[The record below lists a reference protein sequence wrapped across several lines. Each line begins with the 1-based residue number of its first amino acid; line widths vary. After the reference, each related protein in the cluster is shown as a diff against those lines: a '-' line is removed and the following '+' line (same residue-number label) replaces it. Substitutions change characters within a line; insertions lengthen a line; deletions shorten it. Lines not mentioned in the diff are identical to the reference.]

1 MMNYI
6 ELINRFWD
14 VNEEYSFRPT
24 TVALYF
30 YLLKINNGCSWKESF
45 KHNNKKIEATLD
57 ISYKSLCGARNQLKQ
72 ADLIEFKTQNG
83 ISNVTYSLAFGKKD
97 EVTAEVQGEVSDEVT
112 GEVRTRSGM
121 SKDKL
126 NKTKQKK
133 ESNGIKNPSPSK
145 KTIEQR
151 SSDFMNEIWK
161 VASGTDYEDKVK
173 LRKFYEY
180 WSEHGTRDKKMRFEK
195 QTSFNIKR
203 RLGTWFE
210 NDKKFNNGTSTKFK
224 NESVNQYDKKL

>member
-1 MMNYI
+1 MNYI

-83 ISNVTYSLAFGKKD
+83 ISNVTYSLTFGKKD
-97 EVTAEVQGEVSDEVT
+97 EVTTEVQGEVSDEVT
-112 GEVRTRSGM
+112 GEVRTRSEM

-126 NKTKQKK
+126 NKTK
-133 ESNGIKNPSPSK
+133 NKNSK
-145 KTIEQR
+145 K
-151 SSDFMNEIWK
+151 DFDLSFVDVVYLGLVKEFVEYRRKDLNKPFKTARGVKQFYNELIKLSGNNLSKAKQLVEYAKGKEWQTVYAIKQNSNLPTGQILQDDNYKPK
-161 VASGTDYEDKVK
+161 VN
-173 LRKFYEY
+173 F
-180 WSEHGTRDKKMRFEK
+180 
-195 QTSFNIKR
+195 
-203 RLGTWFE
+203 
-210 NDKKFNNGTSTKFK
+210 
-224 NESVNQYDKKL
+224 